1 LLRYRRRATYGLR
14 QFPVSG
20 GSISYRPDTVD
31 TVRRA
36 ADRILRGESPR
47 SAVST
52 TDQVRVCE
60 VAKNE

>member
-1 LLRYRRRATYGLR
+1 MPASLSASRRMRCLH
-14 QFPVSG
+14 
-20 GSISYRPDTVD
+20 